1 MLSNTFIPF
10 GIYET
15 IERSKDLKP
24 KDGLKNLVRMNPQ
37 INFQVRERTESKTEA
52 AEFGSQ
58 ANCPA
63 IFTDSTP
70 DLESN

>member
-1 MLSNTFIPF
+1 MLHIQ
-10 GIYET
+10 
-15 IERSKDLKP
+15 DLKP
-24 KDGLKNLVRMNPQ
+24 KDGLKNLVRMNSQ

-58 ANCPA
+58 ANCPD